1 MYCYFF
7 LSQSFPSLQLKKKEM
22 VIRFFFVFQ
31 KILETTF
38 LCLLK
43 IGMTA
48 LILSDLEL
56 YSMVVLTRR
65 PKLSLGVPSASK
77 PLLQPLL
84 VLGDSGGAWVLQMP
98 FQI

>member
-1 MYCYFF
+1 MYRYFF

-22 VIRFFFVFQ
+22 VIRFFIVFQ

-43 IGMTA
+43 IGMMA